1 MNTQAKNYSDVAAA
15 KSYDSSNH
23 NISSVLSQIQD
34 DGPAYS
40 EARKRDNLV
49 QLRADENKISPEA
62 RVEKLLEN
70 DLYSNESTLS
80 PGNALRSKKNNTKT
94 WIFISLLL
102 FMIIGVAFFIYEL
115 ENRTNKIE
123 TLLSE
128 FNSDREESIE
138 SYNKVSPTIVSL
150 NTELASVQNELEQI
164 KYKTEKVV
172 PENPQIDNS
181 VIYDEIVSTLNDEIQ
196 ILKIQLEKANNALN
210 LKQSES
216 NIVQIKDIE
225 LVAKQVVTWKVNLA
239 SLSNKEKVDEIVNRL
254 TKDGLKP
261 LIDPAVVDGKHVYR
275 LSVIGFAEI
284 KQAEQFIQIA
294 EEKYGMKGA
303 WIRKVKNG

>member
-1 MNTQAKNYSDVAAA
+1 MNTQEKNYSDVAAE

-62 RVEKLLEN
+62 RVEALLEN
-70 DLYSNESTLS
+70 DLYSNKSTLS
-80 PGNALRSKKNNTKT
+80 PGNALRSKNNNTKT
-94 WIFISLLL
+94 WVFISLLL
-102 FMIIGVAFFIYEL
+102 FMIIGVAFVIYEL
-115 ENRTNKIE
+115 EKRTNKIE
-123 TLLSE
+123 ALLSE
-128 FNSDREESIE
+128 FNGDIDESIE

-150 NTELASVQNELEQI
+150 NTELASVKNELEQI
-164 KYKTEKVV
+164 KSKAEKVV
-172 PENPQIDNS
+172 PENPKIDNS
-181 VIYDEIVSTLNDEIQ
+181 VIRDEIVSTLNDEIQ
-196 ILKIQLEKANNALN
+196 ILKMQLVKANNALN
-210 LKQSES
+210 LKQRES
-216 NIVQIKDIE
+216 NIVQIKAIK
-225 LVAKQVVTWKVNLA
+225 LVAKQTITWKVNLA

-261 LIDPAVVDGKHVYR
+261 LVDPAVVDGKHVYR

-284 KQAEQFIQIA
+284 KQAEQFIRIA
-294 EEKYGMKGA
+294 KEKYGMKGA

>member
-80 PGNALRSKKNNTKT
+80 PGNTLRSKKNNTKT
-94 WIFISLLL
+94 WVFISLLL

-128 FNSDREESIE
+128 FNSDIEESIE

-216 NIVQIKDIE
+216 NIVQIKDSE

-275 LSVIGFAEI
+275 LSVIGFSEI
-284 KQAEQFIQIA
+284 KQAEQFVQIA